1 VGGVPTIA
9 DRIAQTVVARRLEE
23 AVEPSLHPDSYGYR
37 PGRSALDAVAVCR
50 RRCWAKDW
58 VIDLDVERFF
68 DRVPWELLV
77 KAVAA
82 HTDQPWVV
90 L

>member
-1 VGGVPTIA
+1 
-9 DRIAQTVVARRLEE
+9 
-23 AVEPSLHPDSYGYR
+23 
-37 PGRSALDAVAVCR
+37 
-50 RRCWAKDW
+50 

-68 DRVPWELLV
+68 DSVPWELLV